1 MKQISILWAD
11 DEIDLLKPHVIF
23 LSEKGYK
30 ITTCSNGTDAIS
42 LLKQTDFD
50 LILLDEH
57 MPGLSGLETLNIMK
71 SLKPEIPVIMITKS
85 EEENLMNEAIGSKI
99 ADYLIKPVNPKQILI
114 SVKKLTEQKKLVSEK
129 TTSIYQTEFRQIGML
144 IREAS
149 SFQHWTDLYNKL
161 VFWETELAQTNDPG
175 LIEILNAQRKEA
187 NLNFA
192 RFIRKNYPGWIS
204 GKIEKPQLSHTL
216 IKDKVLPH
224 MNDRNPVFLIVIDNL
239 RLDHW
244 KTIAPLLTEFYKI
257 EADELYCSILP
268 TVTQYARNAIF
279 SGLMPLAI
287 RKIYPNLW
295 DSDDES
301 DLNNQYEADLLRG
314 QLLRSR
320 PDIKIAYEKINNL
333 KTGRKLVDNID
344 NYMNNQLIVI
354 VYNFMDI
361 LSHARTDLETIRELA
376 NDEAAYRTL
385 MLSWFQHSYLFDLFK
400 VLSQSKCKIII
411 TTDHGSIKVNNP
423 IKVIGDKETTVNLRY
438 KQGRNLNYN
447 PKEVFE
453 VTDPESIQ
461 LPKFN
466 ISTSYI
472 FAYGDDFMAY
482 PNNFNQHVN
491 FYKNTFQHGGISME
505 EMLIPFAVLTP
516 LGF

>member
-1 MKQISILWAD
+1 
-11 DEIDLLKPHVIF
+11 
-23 LSEKGYK
+23 
-30 ITTCSNGTDAIS
+30 
-42 LLKQTDFD
+42 
-50 LILLDEH
+50 
-57 MPGLSGLETLNIMK
+57 
-71 SLKPEIPVIMITKS
+71 
-85 EEENLMNEAIGSKI
+85 
-99 ADYLIKPVNPKQILI
+99 
-114 SVKKLTEQKKLVSEK
+114 
-129 TTSIYQTEFRQIGML
+129 
-144 IREAS
+144 
-149 SFQHWTDLYNKL
+149 
-161 VFWETELAQTNDPG
+161 
-175 LIEILNAQRKEA
+175 
-187 NLNFA
+187 
-192 RFIRKNYPGWIS
+192 
-204 GKIEKPQLSHTL
+204 
-216 IKDKVLPH
+216 
-224 MNDRNPVFLIVIDNL
+224 
-239 RLDHW
+239 
-244 KTIAPLLTEFYKI
+244 
-257 EADELYCSILP
+257 
-268 TVTQYARNAIF
+268 
-279 SGLMPLAI
+279 MPLAI

-344 NYMNNQLIVI
+344 NYMNNQLIVV

-400 VLSQSKCKIII
+400 VLAQSKCKIII